1 MKRSTWILL
10 GILVALGLITF
21 LVLQRH
27 GEISSSGSLGEKLV
41 TYDSSAVDRL
51 DISSSRQTAILAREG
66 GRWMM
71 KEPLSYPADEGFVN
85 AAIGKGA
92 SLELKN
98 LVSSNPQKQNLFQVD
113 STGTFVRVYER
124 GSQKTAF
131 WIGKTGP
138 SYTETYV
145 RRDGSNDVY
154 LADGM
159 FGYMFTKQP
168 KDWRDKSI
176 FKADPFTIPSVRF
189 HYGDTTFA
197 LTRPDSVWLADQDST
212 VQSAVTGFL
221 GTLANLQTDNF
232 VDSAVT
238 LAKPNAV
245 IEVGG
250 VQLQFY
256 FNKDANK
263 YTVTTS
269 MTSQVFEILPWRASQ
284 VLKRKR
290 DFIPARG

>member
-176 FKADPFTIPSVRF
+176 FKADPLTIPSVRF

-263 YTVTTS
+263 
-269 MTSQVFEILPWRASQ
+269 
-284 VLKRKR
+284 
-290 DFIPARG
+290 

>member
-1 MKRSTWILL
+1 MKRSTWTLL
-10 GILVALGLITF
+10 GILVVLGLVTF

-27 GEISSSGSLGEKLV
+27 GEISSSGSMGQKLV

-51 DISSSRQTAILAREG
+51 DITTSRQTVVLAREG
-66 GRWMM
+66 GKWMM
-71 KEPLSYPADEGFVN
+71 KEPLSYPADEAFVN

-92 SLELKN
+92 SLELKD

-113 STGTFVRVYER
+113 STGTFIRVYER
-124 GSQKTAF
+124 GTEKTAF

-145 RRDGSNDVY
+145 RRNGLNDVY

-168 KDWRDKSI
+168 KDWRDKTI
-176 FKADPFTIPSVRF
+176 FKADPSTVSSVRF
-189 HYGDTTFA
+189 RYGDTTFA
-197 LTRPDSVWLADQDST
+197 LTRPDSIWLADQDST
-212 VQSAVTGFL
+212 VESAVKGFL

-232 VDSAVT
+232 IDSAVT
-238 LAKPNAV
+238 LSTPTAV

-250 VQLQFY
+250 VQIQFY
-256 FNKDANK
+256 FNKDANN
-263 YTVTTS
+263 YAVRTS
-269 MTSQVFEILPWRASQ
+269 MTPQVFEILPWRAGQ

-290 DFIPARG
+290 DFIPPRG